1 MPALQENELIL
12 SWDLIKKWWKVW
24 SPKSEDGSRKS
35 EGGSR
40 KSEVGSRKSEV
51 GSRKS
56 EVGSRTVIFNLR
68 KVKSGKKSEVRKYA
82 RTRAAENELIFS
94 WEVIKK

>member
-51 GSRKS
+51 GSR
-56 EVGSRTVIFNLR
+56 TVIYNVR
-68 KVKSGKKSEVRKYA
+68 RVKSGKKSEVRKYA
-82 RTRAAENELIFS
+82 RTRAAENELILS
-94 WEVIKK
+94 WEVIKKW